1 MIIDRTNNQIKPSVS
16 STNLVTPDPR
26 GSASKSGAS
35 SGKMIQPRTPIGA
48 AASAQIPRIFAREY
62 CSLCLS
68 LGGPCTVDSLSLGP
82 RFSLMEGCSPLPE
95 PYFLVRLHYMA
106 SLQWCKPHQ
115 VHSLF
120 TQVPR
125 RCVLGSSVVL
135 TAFSTMGAGAS
146 VGSVGKEERHHEGN
160 RPGHLRLIRC
170 PGTPRN
176 RQARDRRRRGARTRS
191 CGWRGSG
198 GMAHYDGSAVPDT
211 PRGLRAP
218 RPQEPR
224 HRLGRRRGRGGGRQG
239 REQVPAWR

>member
-1 MIIDRTNNQIKPSVS
+1 MFVLRSVKNGKTDTQTFSIGEFNTSSTTATATRNGTTHNHSLGRGSPVVGSRGVLSRSLRLTVAQRRSPSSRRTMIIDRTNSQIKPSVS
-16 STNLVTPDPR
+16 STNLATPDPR

-48 AASAQIPRIFAREY
+48 AASAQIPRILAREY

-146 VGSVGKEERHHEGN
+146 VGSVGEG
-160 RPGHLRLIRC
+160 GE
-170 PGTPRN
+170 TP
-176 RQARDRRRRGARTRS
+176 
-191 CGWRGSG
+191 
-198 GMAHYDGSAVPDT
+198 
-211 PRGLRAP
+211 
-218 RPQEPR
+218 
-224 HRLGRRRGRGGGRQG
+224 
-239 REQVPAWR
+239 